1 MKRVISAVF
10 GVALLAVSF
19 AAHATVQSN
28 SKVASVLDERNC
40 SRQAVSL
47 PEKITKLKIELAHGD
62 KVHTPEEARQ
72 LKGML
77 KEAENT
83 MHELLEPGK

>member
-19 AAHATVQSN
+19 AANATVQSN
-28 SKVASVLDERNC
+28 RKVVSLLDGKNC
-40 SRQAVSL
+40 TSQAVSL
-47 PEKITKLKIELAHGD
+47 PEQITRLKVELAHGD
-62 KVHTPEEARQ
+62 KVHTPEEMQ
-72 LKGML
+72 KLKGML

-83 MHELLEPGK
+83 LHELLEPGK

>member
-10 GVALLAVSF
+10 GVALLSVSF
-19 AAHATVQSN
+19 AANATIQSN
-28 SKVASVLDERNC
+28 GKVVGLLDGKNC
-40 SRQAVSL
+40 SNQAASL
-47 PEKITKLKIELAHGD
+47 PEKITRLKMELAHGD
-62 KVHTPEEARQ
+62 KVHTPEEMKI